1 MTSRYQSMTAIIID
15 AADSMRDTIA
25 NLLKSIGFDRVVQS
39 TNGEHAMSTL
49 SHHQVDLIIC
59 AQELPKLD
67 GLELLKQVRNSA
79 KNGRTPFIM
88 TSAQIEQT
96 KVIKAIQGGVSEY
109 VVKPF
114 SGKILVS
121 RINRALDSVDKPEAQ
136 LQPAPDVIA
145 NSKKEPIRI
154 LVVDDVPDN
163 IQVISDILRQDYRV
177 KAATNGAKALKICA
191 SDSQPDLVLLD
202 VMMPEMDG
210 FEVCQRLKKDPL
222 TAHISVIFLTA
233 LEQTQNIVKGLELG
247 AIDYITKPIN
257 PPVVKA
263 RVATHANLINSVKE
277 MRNQID
283 TLREN
288 MALKKALERFSE
300 PVGEINQAVTNIEH
314 SMDDMPSLKRNVSH
328 AKRNCN
334 ELSTTIDNML
344 AISRA
349 AEAQR
354 YIPK

>member
-1 MTSRYQSMTAIIID
+1 MTAIIVD
-15 AADSMRDTIA
+15 AADSMRDTIT
-25 NLLKSIGFDRVVQS
+25 NLLKSIGFARVVQS

-49 SHHQVDLIIC
+49 SHHKVDLIIC

-67 GLELLKQVRNSA
+67 GLELLKKIRSSE
-79 KNGRTPFIM
+79 KNAATPFIM
-88 TSAQIEQT
+88 TSSQIEQT
-96 KVIKAIQGGVSEY
+96 KVVKAIENGVSEY

-114 SGKILVS
+114 SGKILVA
-121 RINRALDSVDKPEAQ
+121 RINRAMDSVNKPEAQ
-136 LQPAPDVIA
+136 LKPTSDIVSSNQKDQ
-145 NSKKEPIRI
+145 EPLRI

-163 IQVISDILRQDYRV
+163 IQVISDVLRQDYKV

-191 SDSQPDLVLLD
+191 AEPQPDLVLLD

-263 RVATHANLINSVKE
+263 RVATHANLINSVKS

-288 MALKKALERFSE
+288 IALKRALERFSE
-300 PVGEINQAVTNIEH
+300 PVNEINQAVINIEH
-314 SMDDMPSLKRNVSH
+314 SLDDETRLKKNVSH
-328 AKRNCN
+328 AKRSCGDLAN
-334 ELSTTIDNML
+334 TIDNML

-354 YIPK
+354 YTPKSK